1 MALKTALKKKNI
13 SIHLHSTYWIKK
25 VQSVRFSRSGGL
37 RRVPRLVCGERTG
50 ASFVSRHIEL
60 KALHKNVLFSE
71 GNFE

>member
-13 SIHLHSTYWIKK
+13 RAPDSTYWIKK

-37 RRVPRLVCGERTG
+37 RRVPRLVCGERIG